1 MSSSRVPARGGGAVG
16 CQPGEEFLAVRRQ
29 LKGQYGASGRN
40 REGGRGRIASGL
52 ATTNQRAIARA
63 FGATAGPSETLMLL
77 TEAFLIRGTSP
88 AEPKPY
94 FDRESDTVTPT
105 VSEARSFPTPQ
116 NAKRGA
122 KQVRGKGE
130 NRTS

>member
-1 MSSSRVPARGGGAVG
+1 VSSSRVPARGGGAVG
-16 CQPGEEFLAVRRQ
+16 CHPGEEFLAVRCQ
-29 LKGQYGASGRN
+29 PEGQYGASGRN

-52 ATTNQRAIARA
+52 ATTDQRAVARA
-63 FGATAGPSETLMLL
+63 SGTTARPSETVMLL
-77 TEAFLIRGTSP
+77 TDAFPIRGTSP
-88 AEPKPY
+88 AERKPY

-105 VSEARSFPTPQ
+105 VSEARSSPTVQ